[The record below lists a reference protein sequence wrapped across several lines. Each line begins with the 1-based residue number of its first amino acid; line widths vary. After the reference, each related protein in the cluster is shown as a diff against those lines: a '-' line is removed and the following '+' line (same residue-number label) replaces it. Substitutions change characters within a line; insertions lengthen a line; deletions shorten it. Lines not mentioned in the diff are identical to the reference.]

1 VARRWCARQRRA
13 RGQVASGS
21 GMGTNGDYV
30 GAIKSFNPHKGW
42 GFIECAET
50 HQIYGKDILFQ
61 QGELPAPVEKGDRV
75 SFTITQGRNGLL
87 AVGIQLLDSRDAGDY
102 IGTIKSY
109 NPQKGWG
116 FVACDETQQLYGK
129 DILVL
134 ADELPSGN
142 AAQGQQVYFSV
153 SQGRKGPLATNVRYV
168 GDRRPQQRTATM
180 LRESPTTPNSPS
192 TFHGVLKSFNSGN
205 GWGFVECKEA
215 YDIYGKDILVL
226 REDLEGLPRTPGTR
240 VSFTI
245 TQGRNGPLAKGLRCS
260 GGGMPASTMASP
272 SPMRLAQSWPKPS
285 SAPGLPW
292 VQITRPMPTKLPGSV
307 EHVCGRIKSFDE
319 RTGWGFVEG
328 DAIHQLYGKDI
339 FVSKTALQGQSVSPG
354 DQVKLSVEMGMKGP
368 MAVNVQVLPQG
379 SFSAEGVPGTVY
391 MGTIKSFNSEKGW
404 GFVTSEETE
413 QIFGKDLF
421 LHKREVGE
429 MEPVAGMEVQFFVQL
444 SVGGRPEA
452 TGVTSLSDA
461 STQLST
467 SEYRNSYAP
476 VRGVGKRGNVIGAA
490 PAKPY

>member
-1 VARRWCARQRRA
+1 M
-13 RGQVASGS
+13 GS
-21 GMGTNGDYV
+21 GDYV

-42 GFIECAET
+42 GFIECPET

-75 SFTITQGRNGLL
+75 SFTVTQGRNGLL
-87 AVGIQLLDSRDAGDY
+87 AVGIRLLDGPEAVEGVY
-102 IGTIKSY
+102 LGTIKSY

-134 ADELPSGN
+134 ADELPSGS
-142 AAQGQQVYFSV
+142 ATQGQQVYFFV

-168 GDRRPQQRTATM
+168 GDRRLPGPKQEPPAM
-180 LRESPTTPNSPS
+180 LRESAATLSTSTT
-192 TFHGVLKSFNSGN
+192 FIGVLKSFNSGN

-215 YDIYGKDILVL
+215 YNIYGKDILVL
-226 REDLEGLPRTPGTR
+226 REDLEGLPRAPGTR

-245 TQGRNGPLAKGLRCS
+245 TQGRNGPLARSLCCLS
-260 GGGMPASTMASP
+260 GGGVPMSATASLA
-272 SPMRLAQSWPKPS
+272 PMRLTQSWPKPS
-285 SAPGLPW
+285 SAPSPAPW
-292 VQITRPMPTKLPGSV
+292 VSIGRPMPSKVPSGPL

-319 RTGWGFVEG
+319 RNGWGFVEG
-328 DAIHQLYGKDI
+328 DAIREVYGKDI
-339 FVSKTALQGQSVSPG
+339 FVSKISLQGQTVSPG
-354 DQVKLSVEMGMKGP
+354 DQVKLSLEMGMKGP

-379 SFSAEGVPGTVY
+379 SFSAEGTPGTVY

-404 GFVTSEETE
+404 GFVTSVETE
-413 QIFGKDLF
+413 QIFGKDIF
-421 LHKREVGE
+421 LHKREVCVD

-452 TGVTSLSDA
+452 TGVTPLSDA
-461 STQLST
+461 SKPT
-467 SEYRNSYAP
+467 SEYRSSYAP
-476 VRGVGKRGNVIGAA
+476 VRGMIKRGGVIGAA

>member
-1 VARRWCARQRRA
+1 M
-13 RGQVASGS
+13 GS
-21 GMGTNGDYV
+21 GDYV

-42 GFIECAET
+42 GFIECPET

-87 AVGIQLLDSRDAGDY
+87 AVSIRLLDSREGVEGTY
-102 IGTIKSY
+102 LGTIKSY

-116 FVACDETQQLYGK
+116 FVACDDTQQLYGK

-142 AAQGQQVYFSV
+142 TTQGQQVYFSV

-168 GDRRPQQRTATM
+168 GDRRLPGPQCEPPAMLQESDTA
-180 LRESPTTPNSPS
+180 PS
-192 TFHGVLKSFNSGN
+192 TPATFNGILKSFNSGN

-215 YDIYGKDILVL
+215 YDVYGKDILVL
-226 REDLEGLPRTPGTR
+226 REDLEGLPRTLGTR

-245 TQGRNGPLAKGLRCS
+245 SQGRNGPLAKGLRCLS
-260 GGGMPASTMASP
+260 GGGMPASAMAASA
-272 SPMRLAQSWPKPS
+272 PMRLTQSWPKPS
-285 SAPGLPW
+285 SAPSPPW
-292 VQITRPMPTKLPGSV
+292 VPISRPVPTKVPCPL

-319 RTGWGFVEG
+319 RNGWGFVEG

-339 FVSKTALQGQSVSPG
+339 FVSKASLQGQIVSPG
-354 DQVKLSVEMGMKGP
+354 DQVKLSLEMGIKGP
-368 MAVNVQVLPQG
+368 MAVNIQVLPQG
-379 SFSAEGVPGTVY
+379 SFSAEGTPGTVY

-404 GFVTSEETE
+404 GFVTSDETE
-413 QIFGKDLF
+413 QIFGKDIF
-421 LHKREVGE
+421 LHKREVCVD

-452 TGVTSLSDA
+452 TGVTPLSHA
-461 STQLST
+461 SKQLST

-476 VRGVGKRGNVIGAA
+476 MRGVGKRGAVIGAA